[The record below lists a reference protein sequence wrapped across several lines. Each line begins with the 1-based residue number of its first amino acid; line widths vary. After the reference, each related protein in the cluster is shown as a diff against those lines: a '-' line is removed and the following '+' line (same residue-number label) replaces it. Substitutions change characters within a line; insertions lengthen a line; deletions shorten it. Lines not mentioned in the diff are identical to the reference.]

1 VASGGDMLTALTI
14 KIEETRLDHCVCG
27 LRSMGIWLP
36 MASDKGPVRGIGCSP
51 KAFPF
56 EKRCHG
62 VVQAAPW
69 PSTKPNLGKTG

>member
-1 VASGGDMLTALTI
+1 
-14 KIEETRLDHCVCG
+14 
-27 LRSMGIWLP
+27 
-36 MASDKGPVRGIGCSP
+36 SDKGPVRGIGCSP

-69 PSTKPNLGKTG
+69 PSTKPNLGKTGSSRTWLAKTDQPENPQNS